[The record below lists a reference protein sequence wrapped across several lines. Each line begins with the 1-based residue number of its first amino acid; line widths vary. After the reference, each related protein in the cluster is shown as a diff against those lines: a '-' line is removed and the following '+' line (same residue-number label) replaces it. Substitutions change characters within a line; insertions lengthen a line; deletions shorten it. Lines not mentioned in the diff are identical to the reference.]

1 MQIINDI
8 SAKPCKRN
16 AYGGFA
22 GFFGYD
28 GNMATCIVIR
38 ALVIKDGVCYA
49 QAGGGVVADSD
60 PQREYEETENKAMA
74 VLRAAQMAQ

>member
-1 MQIINDI
+1 M
-8 SAKPCKRN
+8 A
-16 AYGGFA
+16 AY
-22 GFFGYD
+22 FFGD